1 MSYGWNSLIVPFDEK
16 KKIACKTFVDSKGDS
31 IVLSNGFFHLK
42 SVICEFEKN
51 IDSFAYLASN
61 NSTYYDID
69 QDTKN
74 VMLEYSP
81 LTLLRIQQRKN
92 ESKLYEVEN
101 SFPINFKQTEELCFY
116 LLDLDKKKVANISKL
131 LVHVYYKFC

>member
-1 MSYGWNSLIVPFDEK
+1 MRRKSDRTTTTIQ

-92 ESKLYEVEN
+92 ELIQPQFVSEINGLTTNEDNDLDYEEYYYKLYKD
-101 SFPINFKQTEELCFY
+101 STC
-116 LLDLDKKKVANISKL
+116 DKDPML
-131 LVHVYYKFC
+131 